1 MWCAN
6 GLQPQYAEQPL
17 EPLLFLVL
25 FCSPLY
31 FSAEVVKP
39 TATPSLLFR
48 KQRRRRPTSA
58 TIQHQHHRVARVL
71 PVPSS
76 AGRMLRSL
84 LFVPSVAGRSL
95 RSSGFRLMR
104 GAGAVAP
111 VGGRFALAAE
121 RQYERQRRVHLANST
136 GSLFMGR
143 RAAPTGSDCD
153 PAALAAKA
161 KRAERVPA
169 TEAKQ
174 RNRIRRPVS
183 RVL

>member
-1 MWCAN
+1 M
-6 GLQPQYAEQPL
+6 LI
-17 EPLLFLVL
+17 FL
-25 FCSPLY
+25 
-31 FSAEVVKP
+31 A
-39 TATPSLLFR
+39 
-48 KQRRRRPTSA
+48 
-58 TIQHQHHRVARVL
+58 
-71 PVPSS
+71 SS
-76 AGRMLRSL
+76 AGRVLRTL
-84 LFVPSVAGRSL
+84 GL
-95 RSSGFRLMR
+95 RAVRR
-104 GAGAVAP
+104 AGAVAP